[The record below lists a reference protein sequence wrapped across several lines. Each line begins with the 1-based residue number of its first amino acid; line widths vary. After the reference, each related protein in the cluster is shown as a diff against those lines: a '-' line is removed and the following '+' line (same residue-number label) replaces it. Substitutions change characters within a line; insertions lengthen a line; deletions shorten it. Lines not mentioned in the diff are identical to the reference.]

1 MGKKS
6 TPAAPDYTKAAE
18 KSAASNQDAQ
28 TRADWAN
35 RPTQNTPWGQS
46 SWQSS
51 SAIDPATGK
60 PVTSWAQ
67 NITLSPQQQA
77 ALDQQMKLQQGQS
90 EIAGGMLG
98 RLQDAYQKPFDWG
111 GMQDYGKA
119 PTAGGLQ
126 AGNLDPTQFQTSG
139 AGQGIKGSLD
149 TGSLGQMPT
158 ADDAGRQRI
167 EQALMDR
174 MRPENER
181 TQRGLE
187 TKLANMGLTRGSEAW
202 NREMQR
208 LGDQQSRQ
216 AFDAMNT
223 AGMEQ
228 QRQFGMGMQGRQ
240 QGWNEM
246 LGSGQFQ
253 NAAQNQGYGQQ
264 LGQNAQNYGMFQ
276 GAGAQNF
283 GQQQAA
289 GSQNF
294 NQGMQASEYN
304 NKLRQQ
310 QIAEQAMQRGM
321 PLNELNALLT
331 GQQVGMP
338 SMPNFSQ
345 SQRAGSVDYSGA
357 ANNQYNASLDAYNA
371 RQAGTQGIFSGL
383 GSIGGAALGGPMGGW
398 MGSKLFG

>member
-1 MGKKS
+1 
-6 TPAAPDYTKAAE
+6 
-18 KSAASNQDAQ
+18 
-28 TRADWAN
+28 
-35 RPTQNTPWGQS
+35 
-46 SWQSS
+46 
-51 SAIDPATGK
+51 
-60 PVTSWAQ
+60 
-67 NITLSPQQQA
+67 
-77 ALDQQMKLQQGQS
+77 MKLQQGQS

-264 LGQNAQNYGMFQ
+264 LGQNLQNYGMFQ

-304 NKLRQQ
+304 NRLRQQ

-338 SMPNFSQ
+338 SMPGFSQ

>member
-1 MGKKS
+1 
-6 TPAAPDYTKAAE
+6 
-18 KSAASNQDAQ
+18 
-28 TRADWAN
+28 
-35 RPTQNTPWGQS
+35 
-46 SWQSS
+46 
-51 SAIDPATGK
+51 
-60 PVTSWAQ
+60 
-67 NITLSPQQQA
+67 
-77 ALDQQMKLQQGQS
+77 MKLQQGQS

-98 RLQDAYQKPFDWG
+98 RLEDAYQKPFDWG

-383 GSIGGAALGGPMGGW
+383 GSIGGAALGGPMGGAL
-398 MGSKLFG
+398 GSKLFSDRRLKRDIKRVGVLPSGLPVYTYRYVWGRKRHTGVMADEALRMFPKAVMRHWTGFFMVNYAEVN

>member
-6 TPAAPDYTKAAE
+6 APAAPNYTKAAE

-338 SMPNFSQ
+338 SMPGFSQ

-357 ANNQYNASLDAYNA
+357 ANDQYNASLDAYNA